1 MLIPKLPGSIRF
13 RLVTSLVVGPLMAVV
28 MVSVTLPTA
37 ARADVTITSAT
48 TGPVSGDGGTFTVTP
63 TGTISG
69 TGNGI
74 VAQSGN
80 VITTLTVDG
89 VVVTGTAASG
99 VQNSTGSTVSA
110 MNVSG
115 TIQGGWA
122 IRNDGSIGSINNT
135 GLIQGTRE
143 FAILGTTNS
152 SVGGLTNSGTIE
164 SVAVGTGGV
173 VDLWTTG
180 TVANLAGGVIR
191 SAGRNTLY
199 LNGATTL
206 LTNAGTIS
214 SGSSLG
220 HGIEVTDSANLTTAV
235 NSGLVEGGSA
245 MIARAGAVLGTLTN
259 SGTFRGSDYGIW
271 FASNSGTVSNLA
283 GGLIEATG
291 YAAIEI
297 SRAGSRVASFDNAG
311 TIRGIN
317 GGIVTDGI
325 HGFTSLTNSGTIS
338 SSSSAW
344 GGGLAMYHSGTT
356 ATLSNSG
363 LITSVYNG
371 IDAYSGTITTLVNSG
386 TVSGDVYGIFN
397 DASHTISTLTN
408 EATGLIQ
415 GNDTGLYV
423 SSTTTAPMEVTNAGL
438 ISGGTTAGVR
448 IVNSRLLK
456 LTNTGT
462 ISFTGTNAGPA
473 VLVGPGSVLGISS
486 GTGGVALSST
496 GAAAQLNGTV
506 QNQGTVYYG
515 FTVDNQ
521 NLTVSAGGGAGTF
534 TDGTL
539 TVTNGNLTFTSGT
552 STVAAGVLA
561 NAGGGTVITDANATV
576 RFIGLANRTANFQS
590 IANSGVAEFQ
600 QAVAGSLAV
609 SISGTGSVLKTGTGN
624 LTLTG
629 SSNYTG
635 ATSVAAGRL
644 SVNGALGNSPVTVL
658 ALAELGGSGSIAG
671 PVSVANGGSL
681 SPGNSIQ
688 SLATGTA
695 TFAAGAT
702 FEYEV
707 DSTNLGALST
717 AADLLVVSSDLNLDP
732 GNGTLLTF
740 LDLATTPNPFV
751 AETTIFALI
760 NYSGN
765 WNGGL
770 FTYGGDVLADG
781 DQFMVG
787 SQQWQIDYNRTSVA
801 GIDNFTSD
809 YLANSKFVAITAVPE
824 PSTCIMAVAGLACG
838 GYLVRRRKQA

>member
-1 MLIPKLPGSIRF
+1 MTKLLKSCAA
-13 RLVTSLVVGPLMAVV
+13 LALLALAAV
-28 MVSVTLPTA
+28 LPTA
-37 ARADVTITSAT
+37 ARADVTVNTAVS
-48 TGPVSGDGGTFTVTP
+48 GPVNGDGGTFTVTP

-74 VAQSGN
+74 VAQTGN
-80 VITTLTVDG
+80 EITTLTVDG

-99 VQNSTGSTVSA
+99 VQNSAGSTMSA
-110 MNVSG
+110 IGVSG
-115 TIQGGWA
+115 AIQGGWA

-143 FAILGTTNS
+143 IAILGTANS
-152 SVGGLTNSGTIE
+152 SVGELTNSGTIE
-164 SVAVGTGGV
+164 SVFAGGNAGTAY
-173 VDLWTTG
+173 LWTTG

-191 SAGRNTLY
+191 SAGRTTLY
-199 LNGATTL
+199 LQDATTL

-220 HGIEVTDSANLTTAV
+220 HGIEVKDTGTLTTAV

-245 MIARAGAVLGTLTN
+245 MVIRPGSAVGTFTN
-259 SGTFRGSDYGIW
+259 SGTFRGSDYGVW
-271 FASNSGTVSNLA
+271 FGSNSGTVSNLA

-291 YAAIEI
+291 YAGIYVGGD
-297 SRAGSRVASFDNAG
+297 GSRVASLDNAG
-311 TIRGIN
+311 TIRGDYN
-317 GGIVTDGI
+317 GITTGNVF
-325 HGFTSLTNSGTIS
+325 GFAALTNSGTIS
-338 SSSSAW
+338 SAL
-344 GGGLAMYHSGTT
+344 GGGAAIEMYHTGTT

-363 LITSVYNG
+363 VISSGAWYG
-371 IDAYSGTITTLVNSG
+371 IEAARGTITTLVNSG
-386 TVSGDVYGIFN
+386 TISGAVHGVWNGDRN
-397 DASHTISTLTN
+397 TISTLTN
-408 EATGLIQ
+408 EATGLIH
-415 GNDTGLYV
+415 GDDAGLYV
-423 SSTTTAPMEVTNAGL
+423 SSTTTAPMEVTNAGW
-438 ISGGTTAGVR
+438 ITGSNAGVQ

-473 VLVGPGSVLGISS
+473 VLVGPGSVLGVAS
-486 GTGGVALSST
+486 GTGGEALSST
-496 GAAAQLNGTV
+496 GAGARLDGTIV
-506 QNQGTVYYG
+506 NQGTVHYG

-521 NLTVSAGGGAGTF
+521 NLTVSANGGAGTF
-534 TDGTL
+534 TNGTL

-552 STVAAGVLA
+552 STVAAGVSA
-561 NAGGGTVITDANATV
+561 NAGAGTVITDANATV
-576 RFIGLANRTANFQS
+576 RFIGLANQTANFQS

-609 SISGTGSVLKTGTGN
+609 SIGGTGSVLKTGAGN

-629 SSNYTG
+629 SSTYTG
-635 ATSVAAGRL
+635 ATTVSAGRL
-644 SVNGALGNSPVTVL
+644 SVNGVLGNSPVAVL
-658 ALAELGGSGSIAG
+658 AAAELGGSGSIAG

-707 DSTNLGALST
+707 DSTNPLSLGA
-717 AADLLVVSSDLNLDP
+717 AADLLVVNGDLNLDLA
-732 GNGTLLTF
+732 NGTLLTF
-740 LDLATTPNPFV
+740 LDLATTPNPFI
-751 AETTIFALI
+751 AGTTIFAMI

-787 SQQWQIDYNRTSVA
+787 SQQWEIDYNRTSLA

-824 PSTCIMAVAGLACG
+824 PSTYAMALAGIACG
-838 GYLVRRRKQA
+838 GFSLWRRRKQT